1 MNKLLLSFAI
11 ASALGLAGCGGET
24 LDEIKDNTQTGG
36 EVQIPLSRVVYDPA
50 NGVLSPPNDL
60 LLQGTNDVTLFM
72 PGEKNSA
79 GAHIDAPN

>member
-36 EVQIPLSRVVYDPA
+36 EVQIRLSRVVYDPA
-50 NGVLSPPNDL
+50 AGVLSPPHDL
-60 LLQGTNDVTLFM
+60 LLQGTKDGTLFM
-72 PGEKNSA
+72 PGEKNA
-79 GAHIDAPN
+79 A